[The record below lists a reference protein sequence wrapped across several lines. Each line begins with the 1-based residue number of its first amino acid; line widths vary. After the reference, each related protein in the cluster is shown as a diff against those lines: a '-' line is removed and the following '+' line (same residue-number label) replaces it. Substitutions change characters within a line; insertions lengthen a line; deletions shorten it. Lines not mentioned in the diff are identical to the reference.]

1 MSKCPIDFRIEL
13 SYNWVGVSGVADYKE
28 MYLKLFRATT
38 KAADL
43 LEQAQ
48 RECEEI
54 YLSTEET
61 KLSELPGKG
70 QEEPEK

>member
-48 RECEEI
+48 RECEEMYI
-54 YLSTEET
+54 RASDPPLRVF
-61 KLSELPGKG
+61 P
-70 QEEPEK
+70 PPADD